1 MFAGPGG
8 LGEGFS
14 QAGFDI
20 RLSIEMD
27 PIACETLKIRKFFH
41 SLNNKNPNQDYYD
54 FVRRKITLEKLKESY
69 SELWKN
75 AESRV
80 LNAELGNK
88 KHDKLINERLDE
100 ILKDQDEFILIG
112 GPPCQ
117 AYSLAG
123 RSRRLGTGSIKSD
136 KEETEDNL
144 RQEKKKTA
152 NYFMKIRDINFLKNT

>member
-1 MFAGPGG
+1 MKKTPVIDLFAGPGG

-100 ILKDQDEFILIG
+100 ILKIKMNSSLLVDLRVRRIHLQEDQEG
-112 GPPCQ
+112 WVQ
-117 AYSLAG
+117 VS
-123 RSRRLGTGSIKSD
+123 
-136 KEETEDNL
+136 
-144 RQEKKKTA
+144 
-152 NYFMKIRDINFLKNT
+152 

>member
-1 MFAGPGG
+1 M
-8 LGEGFS
+8 
-14 QAGFDI
+14 
-20 RLSIEMD
+20 
-27 PIACETLKIRKFFH
+27 
-41 SLNNKNPNQDYYD
+41 NNKNPNQDYYD

-123 RSRRLGTGSIKSD
+123 RSRRLGTGFIKSD
-136 KEETEDNL
+136 NEETEDNL
-144 RQEKKKTA
+144 RQRKEENSKLFYEDKRHKLFEE
-152 NYFMKIRDINFLKNT
+152 YIKITINRYNPKIFVMENVKDLDLQNQV